1 MEDKSWMC
9 VLCGNHFVGW
19 GNNPEPVRSSDWGQ
33 CCTTCNET
41 VVIPARL
48 ASASA
53 STPTELT
60 FDGGTWGVV
69 DFLDNDMIIVLD
81 EDGGEHELTE
91 ARID

>member
-1 MEDKSWMC
+1 MTERK
-9 VLCGNHFVGW
+9 LGN
-19 GNNPEPVRSSDWGQ
+19 
-33 CCTTCNET
+33 
-41 VVIPARL
+41 
-48 ASASA
+48 
-53 STPTELT
+53 ELT

>member
-1 MEDKSWMC
+1 MC
-9 VLCGNHFVGW
+9 Y
-19 GNNPEPVRSSDWGQ
+19 
-33 CCTTCNET
+33 T
-41 VVIPARL
+41 IPMTERKL
-48 ASASA
+48 GS
-53 STPTELT
+53 ELT